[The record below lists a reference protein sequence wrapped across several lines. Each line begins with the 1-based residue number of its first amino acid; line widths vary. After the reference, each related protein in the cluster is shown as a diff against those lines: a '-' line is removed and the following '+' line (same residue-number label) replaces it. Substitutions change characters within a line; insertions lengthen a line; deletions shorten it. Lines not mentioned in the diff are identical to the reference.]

1 MHVKKKRQN
10 NQSVSIHPFAH
21 PSIHPSIHHPFQ
33 CKIRVFNGLRR
44 LLSFGK
50 NVLAG
55 VPPARPT
62 SQSRFLLSSA
72 APPKFR
78 CDHTSSLY
86 RSEARVRSTFALL
99 VGRPPT
105 LLGCVLL
112 DTRYINACRV
122 NYNTQWKYCLHA
134 EWQCVWKPVSL
145 GERKNT
151 CNRFLEKCSKFSL
164 RTFRC

>member
-1 MHVKKKRQN
+1 
-10 NQSVSIHPFAH
+10 
-21 PSIHPSIHHPFQ
+21 
-33 CKIRVFNGLRR
+33 

-55 VPPARPT
+55 VPLARPT
-62 SQSRFLLSSA
+62 RQSRFLLSSA

-99 VGRPPT
+99 VGRLPT

-112 DTRYINACRV
+112 DTRYVFIILLPC
-122 NYNTQWKYCLHA
+122 QWKYWHRAKNRLRDKTGFGMYMYNPQNV
-134 EWQCVWKPVSL
+134 EKSGFGQCVSVSL
-145 GERKNT
+145 SVCVSVCLSVRLSVGLS
-151 CNRFLEKCSKFSL
+151 CCRFSRELS
-164 RTFRC
+164 RA